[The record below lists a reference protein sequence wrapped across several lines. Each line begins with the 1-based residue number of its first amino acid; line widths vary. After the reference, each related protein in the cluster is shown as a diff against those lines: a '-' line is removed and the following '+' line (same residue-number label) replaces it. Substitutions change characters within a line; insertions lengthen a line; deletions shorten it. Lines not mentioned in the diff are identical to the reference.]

1 MSRLASGIVT
11 NTVPILLNEI
21 SPVRARG
28 QITSL
33 HQLSLTIGNLF
44 TGLLGYYFVTQ
55 VPSGWRWLNA
65 FMIAPPL
72 LQCAAMA
79 WIPESPWWL
88 MKNYGRDEV
97 MEFKYVVP

>member
-1 MSRLASGIVT
+1 
-11 NTVPILLNEI
+11 
-21 SPVRARG
+21 VRARG

-44 TGLLGYYFVTQ
+44 VGLLGYYLVTR

-65 FMIAPPL
+65 FMIVPPV
-72 LQCAAMA
+72 LQCLLVA

-88 MKNYGRDEV
+88 MKNYGREEV
-97 MEFKYVVP
+97 GLSGAHSFMEPVALTCCC